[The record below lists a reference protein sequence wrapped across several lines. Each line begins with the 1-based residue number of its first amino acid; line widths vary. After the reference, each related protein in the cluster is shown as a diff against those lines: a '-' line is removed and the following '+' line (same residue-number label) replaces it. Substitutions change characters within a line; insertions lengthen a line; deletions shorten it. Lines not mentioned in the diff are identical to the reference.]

1 MNRLKKNDMCSKC
14 NNSVCKVY
22 GGTCKKYRMMHLVK
36 RLFCKHTN
44 SEVVCWHWTHGWS
57 TYEIRFLEI
66 QLRCNDCGKY
76 YFAEI
81 RDRDECYKFIARHK
95 DKRWSETCRPVL

>member
-1 MNRLKKNDMCSKC
+1 MNINPCSKC

-22 GGTCKKYRMMHLVK
+22 GGTCRKYRIMRFVK
-36 RLFCKHTN
+36 QLFCNHID

-66 QLRCNDCGKY
+66 QLRCNICGKY

-81 RDRDECYKFIARHK
+81 RDWDECYKFIARHK
-95 DKRWSETCRPVL
+95 DKRWSETCKPVL